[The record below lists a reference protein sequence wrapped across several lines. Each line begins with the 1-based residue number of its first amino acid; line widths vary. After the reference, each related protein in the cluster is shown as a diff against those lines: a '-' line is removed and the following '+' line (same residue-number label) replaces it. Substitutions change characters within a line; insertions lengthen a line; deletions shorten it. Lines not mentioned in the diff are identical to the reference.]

1 MRLFWFACH
10 VKLPSPDVML
20 VWSRTVCEF
29 WTATFWC
36 TRQSRKAPKK
46 RSLFWTSGPPAVKLT
61 SETNAEVLLPG
72 RNPYFCSVGSVSLR
86 PCRLS
91 LRNVNVVA
99 PFHLLPP
106 VFVIMFRKTPDV
118 GTVMSCDPVDTW

>member
-1 MRLFWFACH
+1 
-10 VKLPSPDVML
+10 ML

-36 TRQSRKAPKK
+36 TRQSRNAPKK
-46 RSLFWTSGPPAVKLT
+46 RSLFCTSGPPAVKLT
-61 SETNAEVLLPG
+61 SDTKFEVLLPG

-86 PCRLS
+86 PCMLS
-91 LRNVNVVA
+91 FRYVTVVL

-106 VFVIMFRKTPDV
+106 VFVIMFRNTPEV
-118 GTVMSCDPVDTW
+118 CTVISCDP